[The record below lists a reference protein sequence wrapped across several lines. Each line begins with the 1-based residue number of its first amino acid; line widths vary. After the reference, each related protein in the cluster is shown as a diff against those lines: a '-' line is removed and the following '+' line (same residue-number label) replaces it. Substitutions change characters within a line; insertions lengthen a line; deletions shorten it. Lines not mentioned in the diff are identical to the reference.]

1 MDEETETQRGEEHC
15 SASRGVYV
23 GCLPLCLGLP
33 SDVEKRLSPHY
44 PSALNFS
51 AIPAGGGVEA
61 SEAVVSEG
69 SEKLSARRDN
79 KARSPPASTVER
91 IKVHCW
97 KDSF

>member
-1 MDEETETQRGEEHC
+1 MKKLRL
-15 SASRGVYV
+15 RGVKSIALHPEACAWAASHCAW
-23 GCLPLCLGLP
+23 GCPP
-33 SDVEKRLSPHY
+33 DVERRLSPHY

>member
-1 MDEETETQRGEEHC
+1 MKKLRL
-15 SASRGVYV
+15 RGVKSIALHPEACTWAASHCAW
-23 GCLPLCLGLP
+23 GCPP
-33 SDVEKRLSPHY
+33 TWRAHY